1 MDKQKKDRVIKEASK
16 FCLDMAK
23 LVFAGIILAGIMQT
37 GIQTPVLLWWA
48 GVAVLI
54 LALSGFGLLLLYK
67 NDQP

>member
-16 FCLDMAK
+16 FCSDMAK

-37 GIQTPVLLWWA
+37 GIKTPVLLWWA

>member
-37 GIQTPVLLWWA
+37 ASKPQFFCGGQELP
-48 GVAVLI
+48 
-54 LALSGFGLLLLYK
+54 Y
-67 NDQP
+67 

>member
-37 GIQTPVLLWWA
+37 GIKTPVLLWWA

>member
-23 LVFAGIILAGIMQT
+23 LVFAGIILAGTMQT
-37 GIQTPVLLWWA
+37 GIKTPVLLWWA

>member
-37 GIQTPVLLWWA
+37 GIKTPVLLWWA

-54 LALSGFGLLLLYK
+54 LAPSGFGLLLLYK

>member
-1 MDKQKKDRVIKEASK
+1 MDKQKKDRVIKDASK

-37 GIQTPVLLWWA
+37 GIKTPVLLWWA

>member
-37 GIQTPVLLWWA
+37 GIKTPVLLWWA

-54 LALSGFGLLLLYK
+54 LALSEFGLLLLYK

>member
-37 GIQTPVLLWWA
+37 GIKTPVLLWWT

>member
-1 MDKQKKDRVIKEASK
+1 
-16 FCLDMAK
+16 MAK

-37 GIQTPVLLWWA
+37 GIKTPVLLWWA